1 LTHFDLSD
9 DDGLLALLSE
19 SLDRADP
26 VPADAVRAAKAVAQ
40 LSDVD
45 AELAELVADSLVG
58 DAALLFRHDV
68 TMESRG
74 EPSDRLVTFATP
86 QVNVD
91 LDLQADGRTVV
102 GAITPPM
109 SVDVDLE
116 TTGQMVRART
126 DELGRFH
133 LTTSPGRCRL
143 RIHAHEGAVV
153 TPWITR

>member
-1 LTHFDLSD
+1 MTHFDLSD
-9 DDGLLALLSE
+9 DDALLTLLSE
-19 SLDRADP
+19 SLEQADP
-26 VPADAVRAAKAVAQ
+26 VPADAVLAAKAVAQ
-40 LSDVD
+40 LGDVD
-45 AELAELVADSLVG
+45 AELAELVADSLVD

-68 TMESRG
+68 TMEPLG
-74 EPSDRLVTFATP
+74 ELSDRLVTFATP

-116 TTGQMVRART
+116 TPGQVVTAKA
-126 DELGRFH
+126 DQLGRFH
-133 LTTSPGRCRL
+133 LTTGPGRCRL